1 MRATHHAVVAL
12 VLITALL
19 DSEVVAIPYH
29 TNVILVTVVQLLGAL
44 VPGQGD
50 LRVVDGDLALKQSLL
65 VDEGRLVTNVFH
77 HRHRLQGRT
86 NTRESQ
92 EIVMLLLLCYNWAVR
107 AVLLLICYNLS

>member
-50 LRVVDGDLALKQSLL
+50 LRVVDGDLALKGGHLL
-65 VDEGRLVTNVFH
+65 LSSGLVTDV
-77 HRHRLQGRT
+77 
-86 NTRESQ
+86 
-92 EIVMLLLLCYNWAVR
+92 C
-107 AVLLLICYNLS
+107 